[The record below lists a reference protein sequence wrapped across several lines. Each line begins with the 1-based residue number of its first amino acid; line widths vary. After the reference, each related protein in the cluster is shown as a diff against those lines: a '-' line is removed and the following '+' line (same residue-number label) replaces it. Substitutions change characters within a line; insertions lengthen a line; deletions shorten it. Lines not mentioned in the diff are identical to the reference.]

1 MILRAR
7 VLSDKLLD
15 RCKRYD
21 RLDNATRVPLIAVLA
36 CFNREPP
43 RHLLD
48 ELGEGVN
55 LSSDFLYAY

>member
-15 RCKRYD
+15 SCKRHD
-21 RLDNATRVPLIAVLA
+21 RFDNVTRVPFIAVLA
-36 CFNREPP
+36 CFNREPL

-48 ELGEGVN
+48 EHGEV
-55 LSSDFLYAY
+55 LTFSSDFLYAY